1 MVIEKTGKLHDIKE
15 TASDAVEIL
24 RQIGT
29 PGVQESMDKV
39 RQTATI
45 AKEIMESLNSPEMVK
60 NIENIRL
67 ISENMNEASTKMQ
80 NTMKQLKETGVIDE
94 AKELIKSAKSK
105 INSFGGSGEGGISG
119 QDLRDVTSSVR
130 EMLESIRGLADELR
144 ITIASSKKSGT
155 IRNIEEAVK
164 EASDTYHTV
173 RQDRPKRSHN

>member
-1 MVIEKTGKLHDIKE
+1 MVEEKTGKLHDIKE

-45 AKEIMESLNSPEMVK
+45 AKEIMESLKSPEMVK

-67 ISENMNEASTKMQ
+67 ITDNMNEASTKMQ

-94 AKELIKSAKSK
+94 AKELIKSAKGK
-105 INSFGGSGEGGISG
+105 INSFGGAGGEGGISG
-119 QDLRDVTSSVR
+119 QDLRDVTKAVK
-130 EMLESIRGLADELR
+130 EMLESIRGLADELK
-144 ITIASSKKSGT
+144 ITVASSKTSGT
-155 IRNIEEAVK
+155 IRNIEETAK
-164 EASDTYHTV
+164 EAAGIYKTV
-173 RQDRPKRSHN
+173 RSDGTNR

>member
-1 MVIEKTGKLHDIKE
+1 MVEEKTGKLHDIKE

-45 AKEIMESLNSPEMVK
+45 AKEIMESLKSPEMVK

-67 ISENMNEASTKMQ
+67 ITDNMNEASTKMQ
-80 NTMKQLKETGVIDE
+80 DTMKQLRETGVIDE
-94 AKELIKSAKSK
+94 AKELIKSAKGK
-105 INSFGGSGEGGISG
+105 INSFGGSSEGGISG
-119 QDLRDVTSSVR
+119 QDLRDVTKAVK
-130 EMLESIRGLADELR
+130 EMLESIRGLADELK
-144 ITIASSKKSGT
+144 ITVASSKKSGT

-164 EASDTYHTV
+164 EASDTYKTIV
-173 RQDRPKRSHN
+173 RDERSNK